1 LFFSLYEYPLIAVTF
16 FLVAL
21 DELERNAFLKIQTT
35 IQMELEL
42 EEARIVM
49 WRWLM
54 STLTERVMHQKLK
67 SKLGQVD

>member
-1 LFFSLYEYPLIAVTF
+1 MTF